1 MRNKLLL
8 ALTVP
13 VLLSGCQTWGPT
25 WSEITGQRWNRTIM
39 NRFPGIIESID
50 GRSSFV
56 TDPIRV
62 EPGLRRVQMQGPPQG
77 RPGGGLLVN
86 FDLNVEPCK
95 RYYLN
100 AQARNN
106 IQPDFEPVVDNV
118 EDIAG
123 CTVTPAK

>member
-1 MRNKLLL
+1 
-8 ALTVP
+8 
-13 VLLSGCQTWGPT
+13 
-25 WSEITGQRWNRTIM
+25 M

-106 IQPDFEPVVDNV
+106 IQPEFEPVVDHV